1 MIKLVIF
8 DVDGTLVDSETV
20 YINSALETCKRYGYK
35 FTIDDIK
42 SIIGQTKDAIR
53 EGICKIGGPNFDYDL
68 YLKRKDEIA
77 KELLKAH
84 YYDLKPGVMDIL
96 NYCKENNIKMAI
108 ATSTYKEVHT
118 EILSK
123 LNILDYFDYK
133 VFGDEIKN
141 SKPNPEIYLKVVE
154 HFKDIKKD
162 EMIIFEDSNN
172 GVLSAYNAGIKVVW
186 VPDHVDI
193 PDSTKKLVY
202 KTIDNL
208 TQGIDIIKDDE

>member
-20 YINSALETCKRYGYK
+20 YIKSALETCKRYGYK
-35 FTIDDIK
+35 FSLDDIK

-53 EGICKIGGPNFDYDL
+53 LGMEKLGGPDFDYDL

-77 KELLKAH
+77 KEILKEH
-84 YYDLKPGVMDIL
+84 YYELKKGTLDIL

-108 ATSTYKEVHT
+108 ATSTYREVHT
-118 EILSK
+118 EILGR
-123 LNILDYFDYK
+123 LGIFDYFDYK
-133 VFGDEIKN
+133 VFGDEIKH
-141 SKPNPEIYLKVVE
+141 SKPNPEIYLKVVN
-154 HFKDIKKD
+154 HFKDIKKE
-162 EMIIFEDSNN
+162 EMLIFEDSNN
-172 GVLSAYNAGIKVVW
+172 GILSANAAGIKVVW

-193 PDSTKKLVY
+193 KDSTKKLVY

-208 TQGIDIIKDDE
+208 KDGIDIIKEYE